1 MIIFQ
6 VKSTPY
12 DPSNPHVEEEAQ
24 LNEIAKLSQ
33 LSEGTI
39 IIAQIYANPVQGF
52 ENRLLFVAEKFD
64 KKNNKI
70 TLAGIPYTNNIN
82 GIGYSGLSV
91 NKISLDD
98 ITDMKVLETD
108 ETVSVKTRDGETVE
122 GRIYKANF
130 LRDKV
135 FIGKNA
141 IAKLEIELISGL
153 KENMVKHMVQ
163 FADIESIQRK
173 DKNPAKIEAFP
184 AYSR

>member
-1 MIIFQ
+1 MILFQ

-12 DPSNPHVEEEAQ
+12 NPNNPFVEEKAQ
-24 LNEIAKLSQ
+24 LKSIAKLSK
-33 LSEGTI
+33 LSEGAI
-39 IIAQIYANPVQGF
+39 IIAQVYANPIQGF

-64 KKNNKI
+64 KKSNKI
-70 TLAGIPYTNNIN
+70 ALAGLPYANNIN
-82 GIGYSGLSV
+82 GVRYSGLSV

-98 ITDMKVLETD
+98 ITDLKVLETD
-108 ETVSVKTRDGETVE
+108 ENVKVKTRGGETVE

-135 FIGKNA
+135 FIGKNS

-163 FADIESIQRK
+163 FADIESILRK
-173 DKNPAKIEAFP
+173 DKDPKKIEAFP
-184 AYSR
+184 AYSL